1 MLGDVNNKV
10 SVAQSIASVGSSPI
24 LSTDSLD
31 QLAARDIAPGR
42 ELVAVFHIPTTLVLN
57 ASSNTMTFQVV
68 ACDDDAGTNPVVIGQ
83 SDAIAKATLT
93 ANRAPIVVRL
103 NQDYG
108 SIGKKFLKTR
118 YVPLPAANATSGA
131 ITAGFYPLADSGD
144 GPKPYPSG
152 FVVL

>member
-10 SVAQSIASVGSSPI
+10 SVSQDITGAGAAAIF
-24 LSTDSLD
+24 STDSLD

-42 ELVAVFHIPTTLVLN
+42 ELVGVVHIPQVLLLN
-57 ASSNTMTFQVV
+57 AGTTTMEFQVV
-68 ACDDDAGTNPVVIGQ
+68 ACDDDAGTNAVVIG
-83 SDAIAKATLT
+83 SSGPIAKALLT
-93 ANRAPIVVRL
+93 TNRAPIVVSL

-108 SIGKKFLKTR
+108 SIGKRFLKFR
-118 YVPLPAANATSGA
+118 YVPVALGAATSGR

-152 FVVL
+152 FTVS